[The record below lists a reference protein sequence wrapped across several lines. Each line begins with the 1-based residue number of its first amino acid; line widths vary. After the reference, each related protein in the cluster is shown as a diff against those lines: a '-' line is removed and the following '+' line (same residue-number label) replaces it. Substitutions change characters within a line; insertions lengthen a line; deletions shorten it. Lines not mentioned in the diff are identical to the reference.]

1 MSHIDGTAPEPVN
14 DARLML
20 RDDRVLVWC
29 EYGQC
34 EGWSVLRFQGTPGSR
49 YSRHA
54 KQESYFRLGVRV
66 TVADRPGYGASTRVP
81 GRGISM
87 VAEELL
93 RDPIAGLRQA
103 MQSAPATDQ
112 AVMLDP
118 DWQRVMTQDLGE
130 ALRPGVDGWV
140 DRYDQILSELLSR

>member
-1 MSHIDGTAPEPVN
+1 MSVVIGLNRAGWYAARDGWEAMHRLLAP
-14 DARLML
+14 
-20 RDDRVLVWC
+20 
-29 EYGQC
+29 
-34 EGWSVLRFQGTPGSR
+34 
-49 YSRHA
+49 
-54 KQESYFRLGVRV
+54 VR
-66 TVADRPGYGASTRVP
+66 
-81 GRGISM
+81 
-87 VAEELL
+87 EELL

>member
-87 VAEELL
+87 VAADAAALL
-93 RDPIAGLRQA
+93 DHLGLNRVHVIGGSGGGPHA
-103 MQSAPATDQ
+103 LAFAALHPERLRVATVVVGAAPC
-112 AVMLDP
+112 
-118 DWQRVMTQDLGE
+118 
-130 ALRPGVDGWV
+130 
-140 DRYDQILSELLSR
+140 SRRICRW